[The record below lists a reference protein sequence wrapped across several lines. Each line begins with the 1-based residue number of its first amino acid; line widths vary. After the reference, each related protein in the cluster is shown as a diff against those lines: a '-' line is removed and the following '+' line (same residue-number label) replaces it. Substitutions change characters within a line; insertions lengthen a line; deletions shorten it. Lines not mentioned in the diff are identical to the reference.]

1 MEKTNIIIK
10 ILWKYAKILFL
21 LSIIFS
27 SFSILSSLLPDQPVR
42 RNIEKSVKS
51 EGDLPNYVAPIVHGE
66 ENQLDYA
73 MDGLITNMIYYI
85 DNDKPIKSAFTGN
98 AYVKYP
104 YQWQTL
110 KYLIDNK
117 APEPNFHYARYWQ
130 GNSFLFRFLYVF
142 TEYDI
147 IKWIIYI
154 ITSFLL
160 IILAMQLY
168 RKAGTINTVSI
179 FAGLFFVNVYVMQF
193 SMQWSPV
200 LMITAISSIFLLRK
214 SNRTTNYFYT
224 FFFVVGAITCYFD
237 LLTTPLLTLGIP
249 MLIWNTIQ
257 PKDENLKSEVFNG
270 LKQILFFG
278 IFWLTGYTLIWV
290 SKIVISI
297 PIVDFDLVQ
306 DFIGKLSERS
316 GAENFSRFKAI
327 EKNINRLQLT
337 FLNILF
343 AIPLILSIFRFNKN
357 GIGRAV
363 VFLAIATTPY
373 IWYFF
378 TANHVYIHHWFTFR
392 AQAISIGGVLLALTS
407 LIDWEKLNLMFRRKA
422 LT

>member
-21 LSIIFS
+21 LIIIFS
-27 SFSILSSLLPDQPVR
+27 SFSILSSLLPDQLVR
-42 RNIEKSVKS
+42 RNIEKSVKT
-51 EGDLPNYVAPIVHGE
+51 EGELPNYFSPIVHGE

-73 MDGLITNMIYYI
+73 MDGLITNMIYTI
-85 DNDKPIKSAFTGN
+85 DNDKPVRSAFMGN
-98 AYVKYP
+98 AYVKYA

-110 KYLIDNK
+110 NYLMEHKDI
-117 APEPNFHYARYWQ
+117 EPNFHYARYWQ

-154 ITSFLL
+154 VTSFLL
-160 IILAMQLY
+160 IILAIQLS
-168 RKAGTINTVSI
+168 RKAGTINTISI
-179 FAGLFFVNVYVMQF
+179 FAGLFFVNVYIMQF
-193 SMQWSPV
+193 SMQLSPI
-200 LMITAISSIFLLRK
+200 LMITTISSIVLLKK
-214 SNRTTNYFYT
+214 SNGSTNYFYT
-224 FFFVVGAITCYFD
+224 FFFVVGGVTCYLD

-249 MLIWNTIQ
+249 VLIWYSIR
-257 PKDENLKSEVFNG
+257 PKSENLKNEVFYA

-290 SKIVISI
+290 SKIIISI
-297 PIVDFDLVQ
+297 PFVEFNLVQ

-316 GAENFSRFKAI
+316 GAENFSRYKAI

-343 AIPLILSIFRFNKN
+343 AIPLILSIISFNRR
-357 GIGRAV
+357 GIGRAAV
-363 VFLAIATTPY
+363 YLAIATTPY

-392 AQAISIGGVLLALTS
+392 AQAISIGGILLALVS
-407 LIDWEKLNLMFRRKA
+407 LVDWERLKLMFRRKVPA
-422 LT
+422 